1 MGHPVRIGRLS
12 GTVAPPSGD
21 FTLSGSRCRSGMQ
34 MSRAPVGLAVDYQ
47 DQAKRDASLQ
57 LEKAGVRMAVLLNRA
72 LGS

>member
-1 MGHPVRIGRLS
+1 
-12 GTVAPPSGD
+12 
-21 FTLSGSRCRSGMQ
+21 MQ